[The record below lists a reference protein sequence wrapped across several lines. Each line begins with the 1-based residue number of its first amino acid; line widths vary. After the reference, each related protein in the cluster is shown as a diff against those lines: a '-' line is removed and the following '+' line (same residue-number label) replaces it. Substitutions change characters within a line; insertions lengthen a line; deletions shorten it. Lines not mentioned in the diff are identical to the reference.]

1 MTALLR
7 VYTRGVSA
15 DSCKQKSCLRC
26 SRRNAWLWRWPQ
38 ACLGARTDIKPAF
51 AYRIHSD
58 CRRHEGDG
66 SVFALLKARGLA
78 MELAAGESGMSFSGA
93 SLFSVHIVLTDEG
106 ACVNTGDD
114 CDCSASAL
122 ARRHVL
128 QPRLAVLR
136 LHRAHRRGCG
146 LRILDAAFPSVCME
160 PCPSAAPSSSPVFPA
175 SIVPSDQGAATADIW
190 KSTTGGHAWL
200 GKSLAGHV
208 QRLPPVPAA
217 REHAAFNMP
226 ACCNSLFADTATC
239 RQSAY

>member
-160 PCPSAAPSSSPVFPA
+160 PCPSAAPSSSP
-175 SIVPSDQGAATADIW
+175 SPSCPVTKVRLLQIFGKVQLAVTHGWESPWQGTCSGCLPCLQPESTRHLICRRAATPCLR
-190 KSTTGGHAWL
+190 TQL
-200 GKSLAGHV
+200 PAGS
-208 QRLPPVPAA
+208 RPTE
-217 REHAAFNMP
+217 R
-226 ACCNSLFADTATC
+226 
-239 RQSAY
+239 

>member
-15 DSCKQKSCLRC
+15 DSCKQKTCLRC
-26 SRRNAWLWRWPQ
+26 SRRKAWLWRWPQ

-78 MELAAGESGMSFSGA
+78 MELAAGESGMSFSSA

-106 ACVNTGDD
+106 ACVNTGED

-128 QPRLAVLR
+128 QPLPTRVRLKNFRCCIPQCLHGAVSLS
-136 LHRAHRRGCG
+136 G
-146 LRILDAAFPSVCME
+146 AFL
-160 PCPSAAPSSSPVFPA
+160 FPL
-175 SIVPSDQGAATADIW
+175 SIVPSDRGAATADIW
-190 KSTTGGHAWL
+190 TSRTGGHAWL

-217 REHAAFNMP
+217 REHTAFGMPLPAFGMPLP
-226 ACCNSLFADTATC
+226 ACCSSLFADTATC